1 MHRTGRNAVRFGE
14 EEIQVMLRQTREVY
28 EWYNGMT
35 NEIPSWYIGV
45 PEL

>member
-1 MHRTGRNAVRFGE
+1 MPWAVRFGE